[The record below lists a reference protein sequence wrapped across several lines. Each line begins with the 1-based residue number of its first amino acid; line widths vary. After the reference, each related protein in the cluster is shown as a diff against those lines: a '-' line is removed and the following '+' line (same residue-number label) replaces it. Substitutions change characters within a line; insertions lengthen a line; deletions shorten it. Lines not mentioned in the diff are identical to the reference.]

1 MAGVDLGGGGSKSH
15 GKGAKKHK
23 SKKRINIRIDM
34 TPMVDVIMLLL
45 TFFMLTTVFSTPQT
59 MEINVPPENE
69 TKVEVGFE
77 KLLTLRITPDGTIYY
92 NKGIDM
98 PKALA
103 FQDLHKFLAQTLAA
117 EPGLVCL
124 LKVNREAK
132 YEMMVDI
139 MDEINIAGITRF
151 SLAPF
156 NEADERVVQ
165 KAKGSA

>member
-1 MAGVDLGGGGSKSH
+1 MAGVDLGGGGKSH

-59 MEINVPPENE
+59 MEINVPPEND
-69 TKVEVGFE
+69 TKVEVPE
-77 KLLTLRITPDGTIYY
+77 TKLLTLRVIPDGAIFY
-92 NKGIDM
+92 NKGIEN
-98 PKALA
+98 PKMLT
-103 FQDLHKFLAQTLAA
+103 FNELQGFLKQTLAA
-117 EPGLVCL
+117 EPGLICL
-124 LKVNREAK
+124 LKVHREGK
-132 YEMMVDI
+132 YEMMVNI

-156 NEADERVVQ
+156 NDADERVVQ
-165 KAKGSA
+165 KAKGA

>member
-1 MAGVDLGGGGSKSH
+1 MAGVDLGGGGKSH

-23 SKKRINIRIDM
+23 SKKRISVRIDM

-59 MEINVPPENE
+59 MEINVPPEND
-69 TKVEVGFE
+69 TKVEVAE
-77 KLLTLRITPDGTIYY
+77 TKLLTLRVIPDGTIFY
-92 NKGIDM
+92 NKGFET
-98 PKALA
+98 PKMLT
-103 FQDLHKFLAQTLAA
+103 FNELQGFLTQTLAA
-117 EPGLVCL
+117 EPGLICL
-124 LKVNREAK
+124 LKVHREGK
-132 YEMMVDI
+132 YEMMVNI

-165 KAKGSA
+165 KAKGA